1 MPFPKPRFVPLVAR
15 DLDLEM
21 PLENV
26 GREQSDS
33 RKPYH
38 GMGAAG
44 SGLSF
49 CHGEGAQAPLWVWG
63 LVQVT
68 LKTLHSSEAQL
79 LLSNM
84 L

>member
-38 GMGAAG
+38 GM
-44 SGLSF
+44 
-49 CHGEGAQAPLWVWG
+49 
-63 LVQVT
+63 
-68 LKTLHSSEAQL
+68 
-79 LLSNM
+79 
-84 L
+84 